1 MDFAQSKMNHELEE
15 ALFSWEEQR
24 LFQKEIPLEFILLS
38 YPALS
43 KNLPRAIEEL
53 QEMDWLLYP
62 DSEPLG
68 DSFSDKETVVPS
80 TITKGESPIPGY
92 QLIKKIGK
100 GSFGEVWEAKGP
112 GDVSL
117 AMKIIP
123 MSNGLDLVEI
133 RSLKLFKSIRHPHLL
148 SIFGFWIIDEHLWI
162 AMELAE
168 MNFLEYVNKVHPSE
182 NAILSMF
189 TEAAEALDF
198 LNQKQHFSD
207 GGEIVAILHRDIKP
221 QNMLIVGGALKI
233 GDFGLARILD
243 EEKNQHSGCMTP
255 GYSPP
260 EFFQE
265 KMSASS
271 DQYSLAITYCK
282 IRGGTMP
289 FIGNAAEIMAGH
301 CNRVPELSMIPLHQ
315 RWVVGKAL
323 EKNPLKRWGSCSEF
337 IRQIRQANSNPIP
350 PVPTLDRRYFFTAI
364 VLGFGLLGMAF
375 FARAFLGRQQSP
387 TFKEFILEGHQGE
400 VSCLSISED
409 GKTGISGGKD
419 KKVIAWDLENQKAK
433 FIFNDHTKSILS
445 VAISQDGQKALSGG
459 ALLDNR
465 VILWDLAKGEK
476 VREMIGHVHGVRDV
490 RFLPDGKRAISCS
503 LDCTARLWD
512 LETGTQIQFF
522 EEMATYDPRNMQY
535 GSPRQVW
542 HMDVSE
548 DGKTM
553 VCCLRDGRI
562 CVHDVDSGKRIQTV
576 NGPEQFYNS
585 LSINKEATVAITAF
599 GGTSYSLREPID
611 LKIMRWDLL
620 TTKREFLMETESAVA
635 ALFSPKGASELFVF
649 PKKGSPFLFDL
660 NTKSKTDVFSQLGS
674 EVNCITGNDKGTML
688 LLGCND
694 FTVRLLKRN

>member
-1 MDFAQSKMNHELEE
+1 MDFAQSKMNQELEE

-24 LFQKEIPLEFILLS
+24 LFQKEIPLETLLLS
-38 YPALS
+38 YPALN

-62 DSEPLG
+62 DSEPIG
-68 DSFSDKETVVPS
+68 DTFPDKETVIPS
-80 TITKGESPIPGY
+80 TITKGDSPIPGY

-100 GSFGEVWEAKGP
+100 GSFGEVWEAQGP
-112 GDVSL
+112 GDLSL

-123 MSNGLDLVEI
+123 MSNGLDLIEI

-148 SIFGFWIIDEHLWI
+148 SIFGFWIIEEHLWI

-168 MNFLEYVNKVHPSE
+168 MNFLEYMNKVNPSE

-255 GYSPP
+255 SYSPP

-301 CNRVPELSMIPLHQ
+301 CNRLPELSMIPLHQ

-337 IRQIRQANSNPIP
+337 IRQIRQSNSNPIP
-350 PVPTLDRRYFFTAI
+350 PVPTLDRRTLFTAI
-364 VLGFGLLGMAF
+364 VLGFGLVGIAL
-375 FARAFLGRQQSP
+375 FARGFLGRNQSP
-387 TFKEFILEGHQGE
+387 TFKEFILEGHRGE

-419 KKVIAWDLENQKAK
+419 KKIIAWDLENQKAK

-445 VAISQDGQKALSGG
+445 VALSQDGQKALSGG

-476 VREMIGHVHGVRDV
+476 VREMIGHVHGVKDV

-562 CVHDVDSGKRIQTV
+562 CVHDVDSGKRIQTL

-585 LSINKEATVAITAF
+585 LSINRDATFAITAF

-620 TTKREFLMETESAVA
+620 TTKREFLMETESAVV
-635 ALFSPKGASELFVF
+635 ALFSPKGANDLFVF
-649 PKKGSPFLFDL
+649 PRKGSPFLFDL
-660 NTKSKTDVFSQLGS
+660 NTKSKTDIFSQLGS
-674 EVNCITGNDKGTML
+674 EVNFITGNDKGTIL

>member
-1 MDFAQSKMNHELEE
+1 MDFAQSKMNQELEE

-24 LFQKEIPLEFILLS
+24 LFQKEIPLETLLLS
-38 YPALS
+38 YPALN

-62 DSEPLG
+62 DSEPIG
-68 DSFSDKETVVPS
+68 DTFPDKETVIPS
-80 TITKGESPIPGY
+80 TITKGDSPIPGY

-100 GSFGEVWEAKGP
+100 GSFGEVWEAQGP
-112 GDVSL
+112 GDLSL

-123 MSNGLDLVEI
+123 MSNGLDLIEI

-148 SIFGFWIIDEHLWI
+148 SIFGFWIIEEHLWI

-168 MNFLEYVNKVHPSE
+168 MNFLEYMNKVNPSE
-182 NAILSMF
+182 NTIHSMF

-255 GYSPP
+255 SYSPP

-301 CNRVPELSMIPLHQ
+301 CNRLPELSMIPLHQ

-337 IRQIRQANSNPIP
+337 IRQIRQSNSNPIP
-350 PVPTLDRRYFFTAI
+350 PVPTLDRRTLFTAI
-364 VLGFGLLGMAF
+364 VLGFGLVGIAL
-375 FARAFLGRQQSP
+375 FARGFLGRNQSP
-387 TFKEFILEGHQGE
+387 TFKEFILEGHRGE

-445 VAISQDGQKALSGG
+445 VALSQDGQKALSGG

-476 VREMIGHVHGVRDV
+476 VREMIGHVHGVKDV

-562 CVHDVDSGKRIQTV
+562 CVHDVDSGKRIQTL

-585 LSINKEATVAITAF
+585 LSINRDATFAITAF

-620 TTKREFLMETESAVA
+620 TTKREFLMETESAVV
-635 ALFSPKGASELFVF
+635 ALFSPKGANDLFVF
-649 PKKGSPFLFDL
+649 PRKGSPFLFDL
-660 NTKSKTDVFSQLGS
+660 NTKSKTDIFSQLGS
-674 EVNCITGNDKGTML
+674 EVNFITGNDKGTIL

>member
-1 MDFAQSKMNHELEE
+1 MDFAQSKMKQELEE

-24 LFQKEIPLEFILLS
+24 LFQKEIPLESLLLS
-38 YPALS
+38 YPAL
-43 KNLPRAIEEL
+43 NTELPRAIEEL

-62 DSEPLG
+62 DSEPIG
-68 DSFSDKETVVPS
+68 DGLSDNETVVPS

-100 GSFGEVWEAKGP
+100 GSFGEVWEAQGP

-123 MSNGLDLVEI
+123 MTNGLDLIEI

-148 SIFGFWIIDEHLWI
+148 SIFGFWIIEEHLWI

-207 GGEIVAILHRDIKP
+207 GSEIVGILHRDIKP

-301 CNRVPELSMIPLHQ
+301 CNRQPDLSMIPLQ
-315 RWVVGKAL
+315 QKWVVAKAL

-350 PVPTLDRRYFFTAI
+350 RVPTLDRRYVLTAI
-364 VLGFGLLGMAF
+364 VLGFGLLGIAL

-400 VSCLSISED
+400 VSCTSISED

-419 KKVIAWDLENQKAK
+419 KKVIAWDLENQRAK
-433 FIFNDHTKSILS
+433 FIFNDHTKNILS

-476 VREMIGHVHGVRDV
+476 VREMIGHVHGVKDI

-562 CVHDVDSGKRIQTV
+562 CVHDVDSGKRVQTL

-585 LSINKEATVAITAF
+585 LSINRDATVAITAF

-620 TTKREFLMETESAVA
+620 TTKGEVLMETESAVV
-635 ALFSPKGASELFVF
+635 ALFSPKGTNDLIGF
-649 PKKGSPFLFDL
+649 PKKGIPFLFDL
-660 NTKSKTDVFSQLGS
+660 NTKFKTDLLSQLGS
-674 EVNCITGNDKGTML
+674 ELNCITGNDKGTIL
-688 LLGCND
+688 LLGCKD
-694 FTVRLLKRN
+694 FTVRLLRRN

>member
-1 MDFAQSKMNHELEE
+1 
-15 ALFSWEEQR
+15 
-24 LFQKEIPLEFILLS
+24 
-38 YPALS
+38 
-43 KNLPRAIEEL
+43 
-53 QEMDWLLYP
+53 
-62 DSEPLG
+62 
-68 DSFSDKETVVPS
+68 
-80 TITKGESPIPGY
+80 
-92 QLIKKIGK
+92 
-100 GSFGEVWEAKGP
+100 
-112 GDVSL
+112 
-117 AMKIIP
+117 
-123 MSNGLDLVEI
+123 
-133 RSLKLFKSIRHPHLL
+133 
-148 SIFGFWIIDEHLWI
+148 
-162 AMELAE
+162 
-168 MNFLEYVNKVHPSE
+168 
-182 NAILSMF
+182 
-189 TEAAEALDF
+189 
-198 LNQKQHFSD
+198 
-207 GGEIVAILHRDIKP
+207 
-221 QNMLIVGGALKI
+221 
-233 GDFGLARILD
+233 
-243 EEKNQHSGCMTP
+243 
-255 GYSPP
+255 
-260 EFFQE
+260 
-265 KMSASS
+265 MSASS

-301 CNRVPELSMIPLHQ
+301 CNRLPELSMIPLHQ

-337 IRQIRQANSNPIP
+337 IRQIRQSNSNPIP
-350 PVPTLDRRYFFTAI
+350 PVPTLDRRTLFTAI
-364 VLGFGLLGMAF
+364 VLGFGLVGIAL
-375 FARAFLGRQQSP
+375 FARAFLGRNQSP
-387 TFKEFILEGHQGE
+387 TFKEFILEGHRGE
-400 VSCLSISED
+400 VGCLSISED

-419 KKVIAWDLENQKAK
+419 KKIIAWDLENQKAK

-445 VAISQDGQKALSGG
+445 VALSQDGQKALSGG

-476 VREMIGHVHGVRDV
+476 VREMIGHVHGVKDV

-512 LETGTQIQFF
+512 LETGTQIHFF

-562 CVHDVDSGKRIQTV
+562 CVHDVDSGKRIQTL

-585 LSINKEATVAITAF
+585 LSINRDATFAITAF

-620 TTKREFLMETESAVA
+620 TTKREFLMETESAVV
-635 ALFSPKGASELFVF
+635 ALFSPKGANDLFVF
-649 PKKGSPFLFDL
+649 PRKGSPFLFDL
-660 NTKSKTDVFSQLGS
+660 NTKSKTDIFSQLGS
-674 EVNCITGNDKGTML
+674 EVNFITGNDKGTIL

>member
-1 MDFAQSKMNHELEE
+1 MDFAQSKMNQELEE

-24 LFQKEIPLEFILLS
+24 LFQKEIPLETLLLS
-38 YPALS
+38 YPALN

-62 DSEPLG
+62 DSEPIG
-68 DSFSDKETVVPS
+68 DTFPDKETVIPS
-80 TITKGESPIPGY
+80 TITKGDSPIPGY

-100 GSFGEVWEAKGP
+100 GSFGEVWEAQGP
-112 GDVSL
+112 GDLSL

-123 MSNGLDLVEI
+123 MSNGLDLIEI

-148 SIFGFWIIDEHLWI
+148 SIFGFWIIEEHLWI

-168 MNFLEYVNKVHPSE
+168 MNFLEYMNKVNPSE
-182 NAILSMF
+182 NAIHSMF

-255 GYSPP
+255 SYSPP

-301 CNRVPELSMIPLHQ
+301 CNRLPELSMIPLHQ

-337 IRQIRQANSNPIP
+337 IRQIRQSNSNPIP
-350 PVPTLDRRYFFTAI
+350 PVPTLDRRTLFTAI
-364 VLGFGLLGMAF
+364 VLGFGLVGIAL
-375 FARAFLGRQQSP
+375 FARAFLGRNQSP
-387 TFKEFILEGHQGE
+387 TFKEFILEGHRGE

-445 VAISQDGQKALSGG
+445 VALSQDGQKALSGG

-476 VREMIGHVHGVRDV
+476 VREMIGHVHGVKDV

-562 CVHDVDSGKRIQTV
+562 CVHDVDSGKRIQTL

-585 LSINKEATVAITAF
+585 LSINRDATFAITAF

-620 TTKREFLMETESAVA
+620 TTKREFLMETESAVV
-635 ALFSPKGASELFVF
+635 ALFSPKGANDLFVF
-649 PKKGSPFLFDL
+649 PRKGSPFLFDL
-660 NTKSKTDVFSQLGS
+660 NTKSKTDIFSQLGS
-674 EVNCITGNDKGTML
+674 EVNFITGNDKGTIL

>member
-1 MDFAQSKMNHELEE
+1 MDFAQSKMNQELEE

-24 LFQKEIPLEFILLS
+24 LFQKEIPLETLLLS
-38 YPALS
+38 YPALN

-62 DSEPLG
+62 DSEPIG
-68 DSFSDKETVVPS
+68 DTFPDKETVIPC
-80 TITKGESPIPGY
+80 TITKGDSPIPGY

-100 GSFGEVWEAKGP
+100 GSFGEVWEAQGP
-112 GDVSL
+112 GDLSL

-123 MSNGLDLVEI
+123 MSNGLDLIEI

-148 SIFGFWIIDEHLWI
+148 SIFGFWIIKEHLWI

-168 MNFLEYVNKVHPSE
+168 MNFLEYMNKVNPSE

-255 GYSPP
+255 SYSPP

-301 CNRVPELSMIPLHQ
+301 CNRLPELSMIPLHQ

-337 IRQIRQANSNPIP
+337 IRQIRQSNSNPIP
-350 PVPTLDRRYFFTAI
+350 PVPTLDRRTLFTAI
-364 VLGFGLLGMAF
+364 VLGFGLVGIAL
-375 FARAFLGRQQSP
+375 FARAFLGRNQSP
-387 TFKEFILEGHQGE
+387 TFKEFILEGHRGE
-400 VSCLSISED
+400 VGCLSISED

-445 VAISQDGQKALSGG
+445 VALSQDGQKALSGG

-476 VREMIGHVHGVRDV
+476 VREMIGHVHGVKDV

-522 EEMATYDPRNMQY
+522 EEMATYDPRNIQY

-562 CVHDVDSGKRIQTV
+562 CVHDVDSGKRIQTL

-585 LSINKEATVAITAF
+585 LSINRDATFAITAF

-620 TTKREFLMETESAVA
+620 TTKREFLMETESAVV
-635 ALFSPKGASELFVF
+635 ALFSPKGANDLFVF
-649 PKKGSPFLFDL
+649 PRKGSPFLFDL
-660 NTKSKTDVFSQLGS
+660 NTKSKTDIFSQLGS
-674 EVNCITGNDKGTML
+674 EVNFITGNDKGTIL